1 MEKLVEKMKMLQFK
15 DEDILDF
22 ELNSNDEILR
32 IVTNELENLT

>member
-1 MEKLVEKMKMLQFK
+1 MEKLVEKMQILQFK

>member
-32 IVTNELENLT
+32 IVTNELDNLT